1 VPFLFKVGSYHASSL
16 FVATRPPTAGVVSR
30 GIGVEGISTVL
41 AGLWGTGVGSGS
53 VTENVH
59 TIAVTKMG
67 SRRAVGFGA
76 ILLVVFSI
84 VGKGLFHIFH
94 LDHFFI
100 TVFFLL
106 ITITI
111 TFVGKVGALIASI
124 PEVMVAALLCFMW
137 AMLCALGLSNLRYS
151 ATGSSR
157 NSIIVGLALFLSLS
171 IPSYFQ
177 QYGVRP
183 GANSSVPTYFQP
195 YNVASHGPVHTGSG
209 GVCIQI
215 VNHFNHYTYPIH
227 FFFCIVIFEMVF
239 GHLCR
244 RLVGFKSWK
253 QPLAEM

>member
-1 VPFLFKVGSYHASSL
+1 
-16 FVATRPPTAGVVSR
+16 
-30 GIGVEGISTVL
+30 
-41 AGLWGTGVGSGS
+41 
-53 VTENVH
+53 
-59 TIAVTKMG
+59 
-67 SRRAVGFGA
+67 
-76 ILLVVFSI
+76 
-84 VGKGLFHIFH
+84 
-94 LDHFFI
+94 
-100 TVFFLL
+100 
-106 ITITI
+106 
-111 TFVGKVGALIASI
+111 
-124 PEVMVAALLCFMW
+124 
-137 AMLCALGLSNLRYS
+137 
-151 ATGSSR
+151 
-157 NSIIVGLALFLSLS
+157 LFLSLS